1 MSFSLNEKNEIMN
14 QPIKSSCCKMALL
27 SGILSSKAT
36 LDEGV
41 VKISVATDKSVEF
54 ISRLIMDIYGKETE
68 VSRLKVGGR
77 AKIVSF
83 RTPSAV
89 KYIESFKNQA
99 LPFTEKCKL
108 CKSYYLKGVFLAS
121 GRISD
126 PAKQYFLEFS
136 TDSYEFFTEFFK
148 GLGIDVKYAK
158 RGKENVLYVKK
169 SSLIEDFFALAGMN
183 GTAFHIIN
191 AKIENEIRNNVN
203 RVANCET
210 NNIDKAVT
218 ASHAH
223 IVAIK
228 KLAARGLLSTLPE
241 ELEKTAILRLQHEDL
256 SLSAL
261 AKISVPPISK
271 SGLSHRLN
279 KIIEHSH
286 TLLKK

>member
-1 MSFSLNEKNEIMN
+1 MSFSSDEKNEIFS
-14 QPIKSSCCKMALL
+14 QAIKSTCCKMALL

-36 LDEGV
+36 LDAGV
-41 VKISVATDKSVEF
+41 IRISAASDEAVEF
-54 ISRLIMDIYGKETE
+54 ISKLIMDIYGKETE
-68 VSRLKVGGR
+68 ITRLKVGGR

-83 RTPSAV
+83 RTPSAA
-89 KYIESFKNQA
+89 KYIENFKSQS

-108 CKSYYLKGVFLAS
+108 CRSYYLKGLFLAS

-126 PAKQYFLEFS
+126 PTKQYLLEFS
-136 TDSYEFFTEFFK
+136 LDSHEYFIEFFREMGIEF
-148 GLGIDVKYAK
+148 KYAK
-158 RGKENVLYVKK
+158 RGKENILYVKK

-228 KLAARGLLSTLPE
+228 RLAERGLLSSLPE
-241 ELEKTAILRLQHEDL
+241 ELEKT
-256 SLSAL
+256 
-261 AKISVPPISK
+261 KPI
-271 SGLSHRLN
+271 
-279 KIIEHSH
+279 
-286 TLLKK
+286 